1 VWEQLPSGR
10 VTHRF
15 EPVVLAATLA
25 LIPVFVIEAEAKTD
39 RAKDIAFA
47 ANWLIW
53 VIFAA
58 EFTFILTVAPRKPAA
73 LRAHCGS
80 TP

>member
-15 EPVVLAATLA
+15 EPVVLIATLA
-25 LIPVFVIEAEAKTD
+25 LIPVFVIEAEAKSG

-47 ANWLIW
+47 AN
-53 VIFAA
+53 
-58 EFTFILTVAPRKPAA
+58 
-73 LRAHCGS
+73 
-80 TP
+80 